1 METTFATWKRRM
13 GLSDIRY
20 IGLTKA
26 SGQMLIVA
34 MAFNL
39 RRRAALQPA

>member
-1 METTFATWKRRM
+1 M
-13 GLSDIRY
+13 GLSGIRY

-26 SGQMLIVA
+26 SGQMLMVA

-39 RRRAALQPA
+39 RRWAAPQPA